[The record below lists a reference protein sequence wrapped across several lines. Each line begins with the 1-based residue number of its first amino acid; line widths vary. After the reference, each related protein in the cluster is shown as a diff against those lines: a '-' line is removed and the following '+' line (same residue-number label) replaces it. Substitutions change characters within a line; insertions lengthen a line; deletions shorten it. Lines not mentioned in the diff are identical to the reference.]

1 VERKLILWPWEEKES
16 MQGVGGLVSV
26 AMGGE
31 RNTWEVV
38 EDIVCNLVERRVNA
52 RV

>member
-1 VERKLILWPWEEKES
+1 MGGER
-16 MQGVGGLVSV
+16 VNARCGGLVSV

-38 EDIVCNLVERRVNA
+38 EDSICNLVERRVNA
-52 RV
+52 KSVRV